1 MTHLVLMKTYF
12 LLFYKSHMT
21 KILSLVFLFFLNSVN
36 FSYSSFVDTEAE
48 TAVVIDADTG
58 QILFEKNKN
67 IKTYPASM
75 TKIMTVLIIFEKL
88 KNGTLQ
94 LDDKFTV
101 SEKAWKER
109 EGSSM
114 FVEVGKEI
122 RVEDLLR
129 GIIVQSGNDACIVVA
144 EEIAGSEEAF
154 AIIMNDQANKIGLQ
168 NTNFTNSTGFFD
180 EDNYSTVYDIALLS
194 QYLINNFPEY
204 YHLFAET
211 EFEWSGIKQS
221 NRNPLLF
228 KEMGADGLKT
238 GYLSASGYA
247 LAASA
252 IQGNRRLISVANG
265 FSSVKT
271 RSQGSSRLLTWAF
284 REYTNINLGKSDE
297 VYSEI
302 EIPHAKKMVQVKPSK
317 DIIITVSKAKKDQIK
332 QSIIIKPDTAAP
344 IKADSTVASLEI
356 TIGENER
363 VYFDLKTV
371 NDVEKK
377 GIFGSFFSY
386 IANLFTSLFSIIF
399 S

>member
-1 MTHLVLMKTYF
+1 MKKLLPII
-12 LLFYKSHMT
+12 LLF
-21 KILSLVFLFFLNSVN
+21 LFTNIN
-36 FSYSSFVDTEAE
+36 ISYSSFIDTEAE
-48 TAVVIDADTG
+48 TAIIIDGDTG
-58 QILFEKNKN
+58 QILFEKNKD

-101 SEKAWKER
+101 SERAWKER

-129 GIIVQSGNDACIVVA
+129 GIIIQSGNDACIVVA

-154 AIIMNDQANKIGLQ
+154 AIIMNDLARDIGLM
-168 NTNFTNSTGFFD
+168 NTNFTNSTGMFH

-194 QYLINNFPEY
+194 RYLINNFPNY

-211 EFEWSGIKQS
+211 EFEWSGIKQN
-221 NRNPLLF
+221 NRNPLLY

-238 GYLSASGYA
+238 GHLSASGYG

-252 IQGNRRLISVANG
+252 VQDGRRLISVTNG
-265 FSSVKT
+265 FSSSKK
-271 RSQGSSRLLTWAF
+271 RSQGSARLLTWGF
-284 REYTNINLGKSDE
+284 REFTNINISQAGE
-297 VYSEI
+297 VFSEI
-302 EIPHAKKMVQVKPSK
+302 EIPLAKKMAQVTPSQ
-317 DIIITVSKAKKDQIK
+317 DIKVTVSKANKDK
-332 QSIIIKPDTAAP
+332 IIKNIKLKPNISAPLTAGSVVATLEVVLSDTE
-344 IKADSTVASLEI
+344 KV
-356 TIGENER
+356 N
-363 VYFDLKTV
+363 FDLETLNEVQKT
-371 NDVEKK
+371 
-377 GIFGSFFSY
+377 GIIGRFFSFV
-386 IANLFTSLFSIIF
+386 INLITSLFSIIF

>member
-1 MTHLVLMKTYF
+1 MKKLLPII
-12 LLFYKSHMT
+12 LLF
-21 KILSLVFLFFLNSVN
+21 LFTNIN
-36 FSYSSFVDTEAE
+36 ISYSSFIDTEAE
-48 TAVVIDADTG
+48 TAIIIDGDTG
-58 QILFEKNKN
+58 QILFEKNKD

-101 SEKAWKER
+101 SERAWKER

-129 GIIVQSGNDACIVVA
+129 GIIIQSGNDACIVVA

-154 AIIMNDQANKIGLQ
+154 AIIMNDLARDIGLM
-168 NTNFTNSTGFFD
+168 NTNFTNSTGMFH

-194 QYLINNFPEY
+194 RYLINKFPNY

-211 EFEWSGIKQS
+211 EFEWSGIKQN
-221 NRNPLLF
+221 NRNPLLY

-238 GYLSASGYA
+238 GHLSASGYG

-252 IQGNRRLISVANG
+252 VQDGRRLISVTNG
-265 FSSVKT
+265 FSSSKK
-271 RSQGSSRLLTWAF
+271 RSQGSARLLTWGF
-284 REYTNINLGKSDE
+284 REFTNINISRAGE
-297 VYSEI
+297 VFSEI
-302 EIPHAKKMVQVKPSK
+302 EIPLAKKMAQVTPSQ
-317 DIIITVSKAKKDQIK
+317 DIKVTVSKANKDK
-332 QSIIIKPDTAAP
+332 IIKNIKLTPNISAPLTAGSVVATLEVVLSDTE
-344 IKADSTVASLEI
+344 KV
-356 TIGENER
+356 N
-363 VYFDLKTV
+363 FDLETLNEVQKT
-371 NDVEKK
+371 
-377 GIFGSFFSY
+377 GIIGRFFSFV
-386 IANLFTSLFSIIF
+386 INLITSLFSIIF

>member
-1 MTHLVLMKTYF
+1 MKKLLPII
-12 LLFYKSHMT
+12 LLF
-21 KILSLVFLFFLNSVN
+21 LFTNIN
-36 FSYSSFVDTEAE
+36 ISYSSFIDTEAE
-48 TAVVIDADTG
+48 TAIIIDGDTG
-58 QILFEKNKN
+58 QILFEKNKD

-129 GIIVQSGNDACIVVA
+129 GIIIQSGNDACIVVA

-154 AIIMNDQANKIGLQ
+154 AIIMNDLARDIGLM
-168 NTNFTNSTGFFD
+168 NTNFTNSTGMFH

-194 QYLINNFPEY
+194 RYLINKFPNY

-211 EFEWSGIKQS
+211 EFEWSGIKQN
-221 NRNPLLF
+221 NRNPLLY

-238 GYLSASGYA
+238 GHLSASGYG

-252 IQGNRRLISVANG
+252 VQDGRRLISVTNG
-265 FSSVKT
+265 FSSSKK
-271 RSQGSSRLLTWAF
+271 RSQGSARLLTWGF
-284 REYTNINLGKSDE
+284 REFTNVNISRAGE
-297 VYSEI
+297 VFSEI
-302 EIPHAKKMVQVKPSK
+302 EIPLAKKMAQVAPSQ
-317 DIIITVSKAKKDQIK
+317 DIKVTVSKANKDK
-332 QSIIIKPDTAAP
+332 IIKNIKLKPNISAPLTAGSVVATLEVVLSDTE
-344 IKADSTVASLEI
+344 KV
-356 TIGENER
+356 N
-363 VYFDLKTV
+363 FDLETLNEVQKT
-371 NDVEKK
+371 
-377 GIFGSFFSY
+377 GIIGRFFSFV
-386 IANLFTSLFSIIF
+386 INLITSLFSTIF

>member
-1 MTHLVLMKTYF
+1 MKKLLPII
-12 LLFYKSHMT
+12 LLF
-21 KILSLVFLFFLNSVN
+21 LFTNIN
-36 FSYSSFVDTEAE
+36 ISYSSFIDTAAE
-48 TAVVIDADTG
+48 TAIIIDGDTG
-58 QILFEKNKN
+58 QILFEKNKD

-101 SEKAWKER
+101 SERAWKER

-129 GIIVQSGNDACIVVA
+129 GIIIQSGNDACIVVA

-154 AIIMNDQANKIGLQ
+154 AIIMNDLARDIGLM
-168 NTNFTNSTGFFD
+168 NTNFTNSTGMFH

-194 QYLINNFPEY
+194 RYLINKFPNY

-211 EFEWSGIKQS
+211 EFEWSGIKQN
-221 NRNPLLF
+221 NRNPLLY

-238 GYLSASGYA
+238 GHLSASGYG

-252 IQGNRRLISVANG
+252 VQDGRRLISVTNG
-265 FSSVKT
+265 FSSSKK
-271 RSQGSSRLLTWAF
+271 RSQGSARLLTWGF
-284 REYTNINLGKSDE
+284 REFTNINISRAGE
-297 VYSEI
+297 VFSEI
-302 EIPHAKKMVQVKPSK
+302 EIPLAKKMAQVTPSQ
-317 DIIITVSKAKKDQIK
+317 DIKVTVSKANKDK
-332 QSIIIKPDTAAP
+332 IIKNIKLIPNISAPLAVGSVVATLEVVLSDTE
-344 IKADSTVASLEI
+344 KV
-356 TIGENER
+356 N
-363 VYFDLKTV
+363 FDLETV
-371 NDVEKK
+371 NEVEKT
-377 GIFGSFFSY
+377 GIIGRFFSF
-386 IANLFTSLFSIIF
+386 IINLITSLFSIIF

>member
-1 MTHLVLMKTYF
+1 MKK
-12 LLFYKSHMT
+12 LLP
-21 KILSLVFLFFLNSVN
+21 IIFLFLFTSINI
-36 FSYSSFVDTEAE
+36 SYSSFIDTEAE
-48 TAVVIDADTG
+48 TAIIIDGDTG
-58 QILFEKNKN
+58 QILFEKNKD

-101 SEKAWKER
+101 SERAWKER

-129 GIIVQSGNDACIVVA
+129 GIIIQSGNDACIVVA

-154 AIIMNDQANKIGLQ
+154 AIIMNDLARDIGLM
-168 NTNFTNSTGFFD
+168 NTNFTNSTGMFH

-194 QYLINNFPEY
+194 RYLINKFPNY

-211 EFEWSGIKQS
+211 EFEWSGIKQN
-221 NRNPLLF
+221 NRNPLLY

-238 GYLSASGYA
+238 GHLSASGYG

-252 IQGNRRLISVANG
+252 VQDGRRLISVTNG
-265 FSSVKT
+265 FSSSKK
-271 RSQGSSRLLTWAF
+271 RSQGSARLLTWGF
-284 REYTNINLGKSDE
+284 REFTNINISRAGE
-297 VYSEI
+297 VFSEI
-302 EIPHAKKMVQVKPSK
+302 EIPLAKKMAEVTPSQ
-317 DIIITVSKAKKDQIK
+317 DIKVTVSKANKDK
-332 QSIIIKPDTAAP
+332 IIKNIKLKPNISAPLTAGSVVATLEVVLSDTE
-344 IKADSTVASLEI
+344 KV
-356 TIGENER
+356 N
-363 VYFDLKTV
+363 FDLETLNEVQKT
-371 NDVEKK
+371 
-377 GIFGSFFSY
+377 GIIGRFFSFV
-386 IANLFTSLFSIIF
+386 INLITSLFSIIF

>member
-1 MTHLVLMKTYF
+1 MKKLLLII
-12 LLFYKSHMT
+12 LLF
-21 KILSLVFLFFLNSVN
+21 LFTNIN
-36 FSYSSFVDTEAE
+36 ISYSSFIDTEAE
-48 TAVVIDADTG
+48 TAIIIDGDTG
-58 QILFEKNKN
+58 QILFEKNKD

-129 GIIVQSGNDACIVVA
+129 GIIIQSGNDACIVVA

-154 AIIMNDQANKIGLQ
+154 AIIMNDLARDIGLM
-168 NTNFTNSTGFFD
+168 NTNFTNSTGMFH

-194 QYLINNFPEY
+194 RYLINKFPNY

-211 EFEWSGIKQS
+211 EFEWSGIKQN
-221 NRNPLLF
+221 NRNPLLY

-238 GYLSASGYA
+238 GHLSASGYG

-252 IQGNRRLISVANG
+252 VQDGRRLISVTNG
-265 FSSVKT
+265 FSSSKK
-271 RSQGSSRLLTWAF
+271 RSQGSARLLTWGF
-284 REYTNINLGKSDE
+284 REFTNINISQAGE
-297 VYSEI
+297 IFSEI
-302 EIPHAKKMVQVKPSK
+302 EIPLAKKMAQVTPSQ
-317 DIIITVSKAKKDQIK
+317 DIKVTVSKANKDK
-332 QSIIIKPDTAAP
+332 IIKNIKLKPSISAPLTAGSVVATLELVLSDTE
-344 IKADSTVASLEI
+344 KVNFDLEI
-356 TIGENER
+356 LNEVQKTGIIGR
-363 VYFDLKTV
+363 
-371 NDVEKK
+371 
-377 GIFGSFFSY
+377 FFSFV
-386 IANLFTSLFSIIF
+386 INLITSLFSIIF

>member
-1 MTHLVLMKTYF
+1 MKKLLPII
-12 LLFYKSHMT
+12 LLF
-21 KILSLVFLFFLNSVN
+21 LFTNIN
-36 FSYSSFVDTEAE
+36 ISYSSFIDTEAE
-48 TAVVIDADTG
+48 TAIIIDGDTG
-58 QILFEKNKN
+58 QILFEKNKD

-101 SEKAWKER
+101 SERAWKER

-129 GIIVQSGNDACIVVA
+129 GIIIQSGNDACIVVA

-154 AIIMNDQANKIGLQ
+154 AIIMNDLARDIGLM
-168 NTNFTNSTGFFD
+168 NTNFTNSTGMFH

-194 QYLINNFPEY
+194 RYLINKFPNY

-211 EFEWSGIKQS
+211 EFEWSGIKQN
-221 NRNPLLF
+221 NRNPLLY

-238 GYLSASGYA
+238 GHLSASGYG

-252 IQGNRRLISVANG
+252 VQDGRRLISVTNG
-265 FSSVKT
+265 FSSSKK
-271 RSQGSSRLLTWAF
+271 RSQGSARLLTWGF
-284 REYTNINLGKSDE
+284 REFTNINISRAGE
-297 VYSEI
+297 VFSEI
-302 EIPHAKKMVQVKPSK
+302 EIPLAKKMAQVTPSQ
-317 DIIITVSKAKKDQIK
+317 DIKVTVSKANKDK
-332 QSIIIKPDTAAP
+332 IIKNIKLRPNIFAPLTAGSVVATLEVVLSDTE
-344 IKADSTVASLEI
+344 KV
-356 TIGENER
+356 N
-363 VYFDLKTV
+363 FDLETV
-371 NDVEKK
+371 NEVQKT
-377 GIFGSFFSY
+377 GIIGRFFSFV
-386 IANLFTSLFSIIF
+386 INLITSLFSIIF

>member
-12 LLFYKSHMT
+12 LSFYKSYMT
-21 KILSLVFLFFLNSVN
+21 KILSLVFLFL
-36 FSYSSFVDTEAE
+36 FSGINISFSSFIDTEAE

-58 QILFEKNKN
+58 QVLFEKNKD
-67 IKTYPASM
+67 IKMYPASM

-101 SEKAWKER
+101 SERAWKER

-168 NTNFTNSTGFFD
+168 NTNFTNSTGFFH
-180 EDNYSTVYDIALLS
+180 ENNYSTVYDIALLS
-194 QYLINNFPEY
+194 KYLINNFPEY

-252 IQGNRRLISVANG
+252 MQGNRRLISVANG

-284 REYTNINLGKSDE
+284 REFTNINLGKSID

-302 EIPHAKKMVQVKPSK
+302 EIPHAKKMVLVQPLK
-317 DIIITVSKAKKDQIK
+317 DIIITVSKAKIDQIK
-332 QSIIIKPDTAAP
+332 QNIIVKPDTSAP
-344 IKADSTVASLEI
+344 IKADSIVASLEI
-356 TIGENER
+356 VVGENEQ
-363 VYFDLKTV
+363 VYFDLKAV
-371 NDVEKK
+371 EDVQEI
-377 GIFGSFFSY
+377 GIFGRFFSY
-386 IANLFTSLFSIIF
+386 ISNLFTSLFSIIF